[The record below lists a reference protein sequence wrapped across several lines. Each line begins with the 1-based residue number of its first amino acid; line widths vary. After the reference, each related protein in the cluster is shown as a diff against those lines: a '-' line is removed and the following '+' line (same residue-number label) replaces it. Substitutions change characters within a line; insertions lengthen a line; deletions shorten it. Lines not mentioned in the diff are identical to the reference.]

1 MRNIWLVMKGNI
13 LRLKGDK
20 LTLIMI
26 FLVMPIIIALGVYF
40 GSNNEIK
47 GKIALINPNIEEET
61 MIKNIFKDSSS
72 IDFEILD
79 KEIKNSSLITGAYL
93 AEVTFKD
100 NNIIVNKYSNKEIRG
115 LLNSIF
121 NGESYKG
128 KEYENNVIEKISGFL
143 LMFLFYGALSVAT
156 LFLKDRENGVYQ
168 RVLTGNVS
176 FLQYNLAQILYLIST
191 ITIPTIIMSVVV
203 TKFLNVELSMS
214 YGNFIAIIMAIG
226 ILTSSMVIFI
236 ANIFKTTSEVQM
248 NGSII
253 AMISCLFSGCLM
265 PVEGSSKFIE
275 IIRDFLPQKRVLD
288 FINNYN
294 FGDLFFVMAT
304 IVLFIGVG
312 IYIGKRNYS
321 KGIY

>member
-1 MRNIWLVMKGNI
+1 MRNIWLVIKGNI
-13 LRLKGDK
+13 LRLKRDK
-20 LTLIMI
+20 LTLIMV
-26 FLVMPIIIALGVYF
+26 FLVMPVIIALGVYF
-40 GSNNEIK
+40 GSNNDIN
-47 GKIALINPNIEEET
+47 GKIALINPKIEEET
-61 MIKNIFKDSSS
+61 MIKNIFKDNLS
-72 IDFEILD
+72 IEFEVFD

-100 NNIIVNKYSNKEIRG
+100 NNIQVNKYSNKEISG

-121 NGESYKG
+121 NGEKYDS
-128 KEYENNVIEKISGFL
+128 KEYENNVVDKIAGFL
-143 LMFLFYGALSVAT
+143 LMFLFYGALSVVT

-176 FLQYNLAQILYLIST
+176 FLQYNLAQILYLITT
-191 ITIPTIIMSVVV
+191 ITIPTIIMSVIV
-203 TKFLNVELSMS
+203 TKFLNVELNMG
-214 YGNFIAIIMAIG
+214 YGNFIAIIIAIG

-248 NGSII
+248 NGAII

-275 IIRDFLPQKRVLD
+275 IIRGILPQKRLLD

-294 FGDLFFVMAT
+294 FGDLFFV
-304 IVLFIGVG
+304 IVAIILFIGVG
-312 IYIGKRNYS
+312 TYIGKRNYN